1 MTRKSFLTLLA
12 LTVAVTAAAILIGP
26 STSPQP
32 ASNGALV
39 APALAKNINDVQTIA
54 ITGVGS
60 SKVTIENSKTGWTV
74 KESGGYPAQP
84 DMVKKLLVSLA
95 QLKVAEAKTNRPDLH
110 ERLGV
115 EDVSKTGASSQ
126 LVTVTGAKGKTLA
139 SLIIGKSRSPRTGNA
154 PGQVYYRKPGDKQ
167 AWQATGTVEVEDD
180 HKDWLVKAVADI
192 KRTRVRAVT
201 ITHKDGKT
209 VTIERAKPG
218 EKAKLTTTPLPE
230 KMVPKKDGTIDA
242 VATALEDIEL
252 DDAMRAKNVDFDKKT
267 IATATFRTFDGL
279 VIKAEMASAGKDEE
293 WIRYTVSVDGKG
305 AIGPP
310 PEKKKST
317 EKKKDGDKKAGGDA
331 QKENNAQKEGEAAK
345 KAGLKTLAD
354 VKKEAEALKKRL
366 DGWAFKLS
374 KTTARHYR
382 TKLKALIQKEKTS

>member
-1 MTRKSFLTLLA
+1 MTRKSFFTLLV
-12 LTVAVTAAAILIGP
+12 LTAVVTAAAIFIGP
-26 STSPQP
+26 STPPQP
-32 ASNGALV
+32 VRDGALV
-39 APALAKNINDVQTIA
+39 APELAKNINEVETIA

-60 SKVTIENSKTGWTV
+60 SKVTIERGKTGWVV

-126 LVTVTGAKGKTLA
+126 LVTITGAKGKTLA
-139 SLIIGKSRSPRTGNA
+139 SLIIGKSRSPQTGNA
-154 PGQVYYRKPGDKQ
+154 PGQVYYRKPGDNQ

-180 HKDWLVKAVADI
+180 HKDWLVKAVANV

-201 ITHKDGKT
+201 IEHKDGKT
-209 VTIERAKPG
+209 VAIERGKPG
-218 EKAKLTTTPLPE
+218 EKAKLATTPLPE

-242 VATALEDIEL
+242 VATALEDVSL
-252 DDAMRAKNVDFDKKT
+252 DDAMPAKSIDFAKKT

-293 WIRYTVSVDGKG
+293 WIRYTVSVDETGVI
-305 AIGPP
+305 APP
-310 PEKKKST
+310 AATATEDEKKKA
-317 EKKKDGDKKAGGDA
+317 EA
-331 QKENNAQKEGEAAK
+331 AAK
-345 KAGLKTLAD
+345 KAGLKTLAE
-354 VKKEAEALKKRL
+354 VKKEAEALSKRL
-366 DGWAFKLS
+366 DGWAFKLG

-382 TKLKALIQKEKTS
+382 TKLETLLQKEKTS